1 MLILGL
7 AATAYSAD
15 TRKID
20 LSTGVVMPSDGM
32 AVFENPATL
41 PKFQEFLFDVSLYS
55 GSRDLDAVGSVSGDI
70 NKRFGWA
77 VGFER
82 HGDQYVVTP
91 GIGFELQGAYFG
103 LSSPIGAGSVLDR
116 FRVGVQV
123 GEAKGPSFALVI
135 RDVPR
140 FRAYTVGV
148 GWGEQESIRGE
159 LNLELDFSSAFDI
172 QSAVGVAGIAFS
184 PNSDFT
190 FTLRY
195 RFRVVPSF
203 RFSLSDFELGGHY
216 WFTANTALYVLFQTP
231 YAEIVGG
238 LKVRL

>member
-1 MLILGL
+1 
-7 AATAYSAD
+7 
-15 TRKID
+15 
-20 LSTGVVMPSDGM
+20 MPSDGM

-41 PKFQEFLFDVSLYS
+41 PKFQDFLFDVSLYS
-55 GSRDLDAVGSVSGDI
+55 GSRDIDAVGSFSGDI

-82 HGDQYVVTP
+82 HGDQYIATP

-103 LSSPIGAGSVLDR
+103 LSSPIGAGSVLDL
-116 FRVGVQV
+116 FRVGVQL
-123 GEAKGPSFALVI
+123 GDAKGPSFGFVI

-148 GWGEQESIRGE
+148 GWGEQGKIRGE
-159 LNLELDFSSAFDI
+159 LNLELDFSSALDI
-172 QSAVGVAGIAFS
+172 QSAVGMAGIALS
-184 PNSDFT
+184 PNTDFT
-190 FTLRY
+190 FILRY
-195 RFRVVPSF
+195 RFRVVPSY

-216 WFTANTALYVLFQTP
+216 WFSSHTAVYLLYQSPL
-231 YAEIVGG
+231 ADIVGG

>member
-1 MLILGL
+1 
-7 AATAYSAD
+7 
-15 TRKID
+15 
-20 LSTGVVMPSDGM
+20 MPSDGM

-41 PKFQEFLFDVSLYS
+41 PKFQDFLFDVSLYS
-55 GSRDLDAVGSVSGDI
+55 GSGDIDAVGSLSGDI
-70 NKRFGWA
+70 SKRFGWA

-82 HGDQYVVTP
+82 HGDQYLVTP

-103 LSSPIGAGSVLDR
+103 LSSPIGAGTALDR
-116 FRVGVQV
+116 FRVGMQV
-123 GEAKGPSFALVI
+123 GDPKGTAFALVI

-148 GWGEQESIRGE
+148 GWGEQERIRGE
-159 LNLELDFSSAFDI
+159 LNLELDFSNAFDI
-172 QSAVGVAGIAFS
+172 QSAIGVAGIALS

-190 FTLRY
+190 FALRY
-195 RFRVVPSF
+195 RFRIVPTF

-216 WFTANTALYVLFQTP
+216 WFTPHTALYLLFQTP
-231 YAEIVGG
+231 YAEYVGG